1 MTACV
6 VCQKRQPNR
15 PQVCDGDRLRLA
27 QDLREL
33 PDLYALIP
41 TVLAPNGST
50 GEKVSGS
57 REAPVPVSLD
67 VVDLLGPA
75 RQPEPTAQ
83 AREHPEDVQGG
94 LSVATTLDQWVRM
107 WRDDRSKGERLP
119 APTVTSLA
127 GWLAVRLDDACDTHT
142 AIDEFATELRG
153 LVMTLRSALNLRRH
167 IERLPAPCPSCDTL
181 ALYREVDPH
190 RGASSWVECGN
201 CGRLWSEDEY
211 RRLVVIL
218 DEELRRREAARPRS
232 SVGSAA

>member
-15 PQVCDGDRLRLA
+15 PLVCDGDRLRLA
-27 QDLREL
+27 RDLREL
-33 PDLYALIP
+33 PDLYALLP
-41 TVLAPNGST
+41 TVLAKADSAGV
-50 GEKVSGS
+50 KVSGS
-57 REAPVPVSLD
+57 REAPIPVSLD
-67 VVDLLGPA
+67 VVDLLSPA

-83 AREHPEDVQGG
+83 ARQHPEDVLGG

-107 WRDDRSKGERLP
+107 WREDRGKGEHLP
-119 APTVTSLA
+119 APTVVSLA
-127 GWLAVRLDDACDTHT
+127 GWLSVRLPDACDTHP
-142 AIDEFATELRG
+142 AVDEFADELRG
-153 LVMTLRSALNLRRH
+153 LVMNLRSALNLRRH

-190 RGASSWVECGN
+190 RGASNWVECGN

-218 DEELRRREAARPRS
+218 DEELRRDAA
-232 SVGSAA
+232 